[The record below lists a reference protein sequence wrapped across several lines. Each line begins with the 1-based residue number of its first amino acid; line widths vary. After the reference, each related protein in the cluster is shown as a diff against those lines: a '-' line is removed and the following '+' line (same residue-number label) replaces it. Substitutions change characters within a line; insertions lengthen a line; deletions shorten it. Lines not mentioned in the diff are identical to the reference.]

1 MKDESKPAPGV
12 EPTDPER
19 KHIRERAELAA
30 VNRLWQQARK
40 VLAPPKE

>member
-1 MKDESKPAPGV
+1 MKFV
-12 EPTDPER
+12 ETKSAAAAREQAHER
-19 KHIRERAELAA
+19 TQLAA